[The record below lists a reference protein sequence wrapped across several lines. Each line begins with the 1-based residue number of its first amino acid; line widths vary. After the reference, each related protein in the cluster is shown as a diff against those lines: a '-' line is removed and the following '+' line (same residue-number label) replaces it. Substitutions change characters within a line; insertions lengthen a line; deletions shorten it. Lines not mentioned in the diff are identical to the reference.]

1 MRKIRY
7 ASDFALPICL
17 KICHHPVMSLP
28 PSIFNDVLGPVMR
41 GPSSSHSAAA
51 NRIARIARNLV
62 GERVCKLIANY
73 DPNGSLVTTHKDQG
87 TDLGLYSGIL
97 GWEPHDARLPTYPQ
111 ALEDA
116 GIEVVVNYVSYDAP
130 HPNFYRLE
138 IIGESGTSY
147 FLDATS
153 TGGGMIELQAIDGI
167 PLGGVGDLHVSLFW
181 LDVQPDPAE
190 YGESNIFLEAE
201 AATWLPGQ
209 DGSGLLRFD
218 SREIPTDEELD
229 KLGQALGSTRHRV
242 LHAVLPI
249 LSRKNLTVPFARCGE
264 MQQHSEFSDRPLWES
279 AACYEAA
286 RGGITQDDVLERMK
300 ALAKIMADAVADGL
314 KGTEYEDRILP
325 AQSPGF
331 TQAEKEGRLI
341 PADINNR
348 IIRYVSALM
357 EMKSSMGI
365 IVAAPTAGSCG
376 AMPGAVLAIADA
388 LGADEDEQAK
398 ALLVAGLI
406 GVFIT
411 RDASFAAEEGGCMAE
426 CGSGS
431 AMAAAAIVH
440 LAGGNTDRQL
450 AAASSALQNC
460 FGMVCD
466 PIANRVEAPCLG
478 KNVMAASNAL
488 SCANMALAGYQHLIP
503 FDEVVVAMN
512 KVAHQIPREL
522 RCTNLGGLSITP
534 TADKIAADLAA
545 KPCNCKSSCKG

>member
-1 MRKIRY
+1 MK
-7 ASDFALPICL
+7 
-17 KICHHPVMSLP
+17 LP

-51 NRIARIARNLV
+51 NRMGRIARDLV
-62 GERVCKLIANY
+62 GERVVKLVASY
-73 DPNGSLVTTHKDQG
+73 DPNGSLVTTHVDQG
-87 TDLGLYSGIL
+87 TDMGLYSGIL
-97 GWEPHDARLPTYPQ
+97 GWEPNDERLPTYAE
-111 ALEDA
+111 ALEEA

-138 IIGESGTSY
+138 MIGESGCSY
-147 FLDATS
+147 FLDAVS
-153 TGGGMIELQAIDGI
+153 TGGGMIELKAVDGV
-167 PLGGVGDLHVSLFW
+167 PLGGAGDLHVILFW
-181 LDVQPDPAE
+181 LKGEPGVEAYSGSTLAKNAE
-190 YGESNIFLEAE
+190 SMA
-201 AATWLPGQ
+201 WLPGVG
-209 DGSGLLRFD
+209 DGGLLRFD
-218 SREIPTDEELD
+218 SRVIPDEGDVSELEER
-229 KLGQALGSTRHRV
+229 LGADRSRV
-242 LHAVLPI
+242 LRAVLPI
-249 LSRKNLTVPFARCGE
+249 LSRKGLSVPFERCGE
-264 MQQHSEFSDRPLWES
+264 MEAHVEFGERALWEC
-279 AACYEAA
+279 AAGYEAA
-286 RGGITQDDVLERMK
+286 RGGISVEEVMERMK
-300 ALAKIMADAVADGL
+300 ELANIMADTVAEGL
-314 KGTEYEDRILP
+314 RGTEYEDRILP
-325 AQSPGF
+325 AQCPGMAV
-331 TQAEKEGRLI
+331 AESEGRLI

-388 LGADEDEQAK
+388 LGVDEDERAR

-406 GVFIT
+406 GVFIAK
-411 RDASFAAEEGGCMAE
+411 DATFAAEEGGCMAE

-440 LAGGNTDRQL
+440 LAGGSTEHQL

-478 KNVMAASNAL
+478 KNVMAATNAL
-488 SCANMALAGYQHLIP
+488 SCANMALAGYEHLIP

-512 KVAHQIPREL
+512 KVAHQMPREL

-534 TADKIAADLAA
+534 AAGRIADRLAA
-545 KPCNCKSSCKG
+545 RATARATAKGGGCGS

>member
-1 MRKIRY
+1 
-7 ASDFALPICL
+7 
-17 KICHHPVMSLP
+17 MSLP

-51 NRIARIARNLV
+51 NRMGRIARDLV
-62 GERVCKLIANY
+62 GEPIKKLIANY

-97 GWEPHDARLPTYPQ
+97 GWEPHDERLPTYPE
-111 ALEDA
+111 ALVNA
-116 GIEVVVNYVSYDAP
+116 GIEVVVNYVSYDAT

-138 IIGESGTSY
+138 LIGISGTSY
-147 FLDATS
+147 YFDAIS
-153 TGGGMIELQAIDGI
+153 TGGGMIQLQAIDGV
-167 PLGGVGDLHVSLFW
+167 PLDGAGDLHTTLFW
-181 LDVQPDPAE
+181 LDQKPAVE
-190 YGESNIFLEAE
+190 VYQDSKVAKESET
-201 AATWLPGQ
+201 ATWLAGQ
-209 DGSGLLRFD
+209 DQSGLLRFD
-218 SREIPTDEELD
+218 SRKVPTEECVLE
-229 KLGQALGSTRHRV
+229 LGCQLGATRSRT
-242 LHAVLPI
+242 LKAVLPI
-249 LSRKNLTVPFARCGE
+249 LARKNLSVPFVRCGE
-264 MQQHSEFSDRPLWES
+264 MQNHPEFAERPLWES

-286 RGGITQDDVLERMK
+286 RGGISPDEVMERMK
-300 ALAKIMADAVADGL
+300 VLAQIMADAVAEGL
-314 KGTEYEDRILP
+314 KGTVYEDRILP

-331 TQAEKEGRLI
+331 TLAEKEGRLI

-388 LGADEDEQAK
+388 LGVDETERAK

-406 GVFIT
+406 GVFIAK
-411 RDASFAAEEGGCMAE
+411 DATFAAEEGGCMAE

-440 LAGGNTDRQL
+440 LAGGSTEHQL

-488 SCANMALAGYQHLIP
+488 ACANMALAGYQHLIP
-503 FDEVVVAMN
+503 FDEVVFAMN
-512 KVAHQIPREL
+512 TVAHQIPREL

-534 TADKIAADLAA
+534 TAEKIAAKLAG
-545 KPCNCKSSCKG
+545 KGCGCETSCGS

>member
-1 MRKIRY
+1 
-7 ASDFALPICL
+7 
-17 KICHHPVMSLP
+17 MSLP
-28 PSIFNDVLGPVMR
+28 PSLFNDVLGPVMR

-51 NRIARIARNLV
+51 NRMGRLARDLV
-62 GERVCKLIANY
+62 GERVSKLISNY

-97 GWEPHDARLPTYPQ
+97 GWEPDDARLPTYPE
-111 ALEDA
+111 ALEQA

-138 IIGESGTSY
+138 LIGESGTSY
-147 FLDATS
+147 HFDAIS
-153 TGGGMIELQAIDGI
+153 TGGGMIELQAIDGV
-167 PLGGVGDLHVSLFW
+167 PLGGVGDLHTTLYW
-181 LDVQPDPAE
+181 LDHAPAE
-190 YGESNIFLEAE
+190 AE
-201 AATWLPGQ
+201 YADSRVATGAENVAWHHGM

-218 SREIPTDEELD
+218 SRCLPADEEVAT
-229 KLGQALGSTRHRV
+229 LGEALGAKRHRV

-249 LSRKNLTVPFARCGE
+249 LSRKNLTVPFTRCGE
-264 MQQHSEFSDRPLWES
+264 MQRHPEFSDRPLWES

-286 RGGITQDDVLERMK
+286 RGGISTDEVLERMK
-300 ALAKIMADAVADGL
+300 VLARIMADAVSDGL
-314 KGTEYEDRILP
+314 KGTEYADRILP

-331 TQAEKEGRLI
+331 TKAESEGRLI

-376 AMPGAVLAIADA
+376 AMPGAVLAVADA
-388 LGADEDEQAK
+388 LGVDEDERAR

-431 AMAAAAIVH
+431 SMAAAAIVH
-440 LAGGNTDRQL
+440 LAGGSTEHQL
-450 AAASSALQNC
+450 GAASMALQNC
-460 FGMVCD
+460 FGLVCD

-488 SCANMALAGYQHLIP
+488 SCANMALSGYQHLIP

-534 TADKIAADLAA
+534 TADKIAQRLAA
-545 KPCNCKSSCKG
+545 GAAGGQDGAGCGCGSPSATCADRASR

>member
-1 MRKIRY
+1 MN
-7 ASDFALPICL
+7 
-17 KICHHPVMSLP
+17 LP

-51 NRIARIARNLV
+51 NRIARMARDLV

-111 ALEDA
+111 ALEEA

-138 IIGESGTSY
+138 LIGESGTAY
-147 FLDATS
+147 HFDAIS

-167 PLGGVGDLHVSLFW
+167 PVGGVGDLHSTLFW
-181 LDVQPDPAE
+181 LDQQPESSA
-190 YGESNIFLEAE
+190 YAESNLTEQAE
-201 AATWLPGQ
+201 VVTWLPGP
-209 DGSGLLRFD
+209 DEGGLLRFD
-218 SREIPTDEELD
+218 SRRIPADED
-229 KLGQALGSTRHRV
+229 VTQLGVSLNVTRHRV
-242 LHAVLPI
+242 LQAVLPI

-264 MQQHSEFSDRPLWES
+264 MQSHPEFSDRPLWES
-279 AACYEAA
+279 AVSYEAA
-286 RGGITQDDVLERMK
+286 RGGISPDEVLERMK
-300 ALAKIMADAVADGL
+300 ALAQIMADAVEDGL

-331 TQAEKEGRLI
+331 TKAENEGRLI

-376 AMPGAVLAIADA
+376 AMTGAVLAIADA
-388 LGADEDEQAK
+388 LGVDEDERAR

-406 GVFIT
+406 GVFIA
-411 RDASFAAEEGGCMAE
+411 RDATFAAEEGGCMAE

-440 LAGGNTDRQL
+440 LAGGSTEHQL

-522 RCTNLGGLSITP
+522 RCTNLGGLSVTP
-534 TADKIAADLAA
+534 TAGDIAERLKKRALGGSQSSG
-545 KPCNCKSSCKG
+545 CKSSCNG

>member
-1 MRKIRY
+1 
-7 ASDFALPICL
+7 
-17 KICHHPVMSLP
+17 MSLP

-51 NRIARIARNLV
+51 NRIARIARDLV
-62 GERVCKLIANY
+62 SERVCKLISNY

-111 ALEDA
+111 ALEEA

-138 IIGESGTSY
+138 LIGESGTAY
-147 FLDATS
+147 HFDAIS

-167 PLGGVGDLHVSLFW
+167 PLGGVGDLHSTLFW
-181 LDVQPDPAE
+181 LDRQPESSA
-190 YGESNIFLEAE
+190 YAESNLTEQSE
-201 AATWLPGQ
+201 VVTWLPGQ
-209 DGSGLLRFD
+209 DEGGLLRFD
-218 SREIPTDEELD
+218 SRQIPAEED
-229 KLGQALGSTRHRV
+229 VTQLGVSLNATRHRV
-242 LHAVLPI
+242 LQAVLPI
-249 LSRKNLTVPFARCGE
+249 LSRKNLTVPFVRCGE
-264 MQQHSEFSDRPLWES
+264 MQSHPEFSDRPLWES
-279 AACYEAA
+279 AVSYEAA
-286 RGGITQDDVLERMK
+286 RGGISPDEVLERMK
-300 ALAKIMADAVADGL
+300 VLAQIMADAVEDGL

-331 TQAEKEGRLI
+331 TKAENEGRLI

-388 LGADEDEQAK
+388 LGSDEDDRAR

-406 GVFIT
+406 GVFIA
-411 RDASFAAEEGGCMAE
+411 RDATFAAEEGGCMAE

-440 LAGGNTDRQL
+440 LAGGSTEHQL

-522 RCTNLGGLSITP
+522 KCTNLGGLSVTP
-534 TADKIAADLAA
+534 TAGNIAERLKKRALGASQSRG
-545 KPCNCKSSCKG
+545 CKSSCNG